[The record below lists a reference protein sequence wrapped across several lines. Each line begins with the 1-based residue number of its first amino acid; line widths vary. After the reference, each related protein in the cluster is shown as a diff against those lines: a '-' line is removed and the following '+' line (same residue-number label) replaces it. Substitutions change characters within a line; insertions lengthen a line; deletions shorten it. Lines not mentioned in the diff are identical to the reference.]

1 MIFESSKMKL
11 EVISTKLIG
20 ETNDC
25 YICKDLKS
33 SGGSLYTVIV
43 AKDHECIKNVL
54 EAFRRLDLVEN
65 SALVDSF
72 ACEGIHVLVFPYRRE
87 RNLFDFYAGE
97 LYSLKVC
104 EDICINTIIAC
115 MQLALPYQLLYLLLT
130 QNQLNLSSDNNIFM
144 SYAIDLKDFDLNI
157 TEKDCVVECA
167 RIILVL
173 LEAKASQKANSFI
186 LLQKKSA
193 NRSYS
198 KFSELY
204 RDITI
209 AAVGDKRISLFGRLK
224 LWLSLYSNYIFGV
237 LFWICVILGIIALSL
252 ILSRFVLGNGSWLR
266 IIFNNFK
273 NIGTESLVQ

>member
-43 AKDHECIKNVL
+43 VKDHECIKNVL

-224 LWLSLYSNYIFGV
+224 L
-237 LFWICVILGIIALSL
+237 
-252 ILSRFVLGNGSWLR
+252 
-266 IIFNNFK
+266 
-273 NIGTESLVQ
+273 